1 MASAPWSQIA
11 PAEAQKRDASLSQVS
26 TIRKDIPSNFGLHH
40 IEQADELIID
50 KANEEAEEYRKV

>member
-1 MASAPWSQIA
+1 M
-11 PAEAQKRDASLSQVS
+11 L
-26 TIRKDIPSNFGLHH
+26 SNFGLHH